1 MKGFTLI
8 ELLVVVLII
17 GILSSIALPQ
27 YTRAVDKARIAEVE
41 TNMYAAGRALQV
53 VAMEREGEG
62 SFNTFIGDGDLPIEI
77 PNMKDWNCAKWIVR
91 DGNYGMDCWSGKY
104 PVEFTLQKIGT
115 GGRLQCRNV
124 PAGRYGSTSSITCQN
139 LGYNASGYKS

>member
-27 YTRAVDKARIAEVE
+27 YTRAVEKARIAEVE
-41 TNMYAAGRALQV
+41 TNMYATGRALQIA
-53 VAMEREGEG
+53 AMEQPGNSWWTTNKE
-62 SFNTFIGDGDLPIEI
+62 DLAIEI
-77 PNMKDWNCAKWIVR
+77 PDLDDWSCGQWLTG
-91 DGNYGMDCWSGKY
+91 DGNYGVDCFSMKY

-115 GGRLQCRNV
+115 NNRLRC
-124 PAGRYGSTSSITCQN
+124 AATSGSYGFTSSITCSN
-139 LGYNASGYKS
+139 LGYGADGYK